1 MIHWRTKLLGL
12 ALACGLAAGCSH
24 PVFLA
29 EKDLQAA
36 ADSLPPRLESNTSEF
51 LKPQLEQTATPADV
65 NHADRPPRYLSLEE
79 AFALALENGY
89 TNSRQPGTGTVDD
102 NLASYSGASLNNQ
115 SDYVRVIA
123 YNPAITYTA
132 LEESLARF
140 DTMWVT
146 SMNWSTVDNLQQ
158 GLQSFNNGS
167 SASFASSFIRALPFG
182 GAANV
187 SFQTDYHLLTA
198 PPTGAFGVL
207 NPSYTSRLIFGF
219 ETPLWRDFGIEIN
232 ELLNRTP
239 AITGAAAPPAA
250 AAAFNARGA
259 ALTQAPSFTGTGTE
273 GILVARL
280 RLNSQRAEFE
290 RNINSLIL
298 SVEVAYWKLYQAY
311 GNLWANEEILRVAHK
326 SWMINKAKF
335 DVGTIGPATYGPFL
349 AQYQEFRAERLK
361 ALAAVLESERVLRR
375 TLGLRFE
382 DGTRLVPVT
391 PPNMAAYHP
400 SFDLAVKDAM
410 MYRPELTLAR
420 ENLQAANYNLI
431 NQKNFLKPDLRF
443 FAQYS
448 PVGFG
453 TRLDGSGA
461 FIDGTGTERSTNAF
475 RQLASDNF
483 NDWSLGLTLS
493 VPIGYRLEFAAVRS
507 ARLGLAQSY
516 YFLKD
521 QEEKAR
527 YYLTQHYQALSHWYG
542 RIEMHRAER
551 KAYAEVVEAR
561 YKEYVVGKQSIPDF
575 LLDAQRRLVAAQQKE
590 YEAIAEYNNSLAR
603 FEFGKGTILHA
614 NNVFISDGP
623 LPECAQVR
631 AVDNEKERTRA
642 FVIHEKPRPL
652 ANPGLMAQV
661 CGEVTGDPHSI
672 DLSGQDGHKVEPMP
686 QKTPET
692 VPPPKKMPAPPSA
705 NPAKSPAPMLDKL
718 PPPSNLSAAPT
729 APNVTPTGL
738 PAPKTFD
745 VTPANT
751 SAAPQLPNNSPANV
765 AATPKIIDA
774 APTEVP
780 AMPKITIAAPANDVK
795 TSKTPNAAPA
805 PTADNLNFRREPATR
820 GMVIF
825 DDTSTVSPGTWKSVP
840 TPSAP
845 ATGSTVEFRGA
856 PSFPAPPS
864 TGDLPPIPFVPSI
877 PNTTPPQLPRQQ

>member
-1 MIHWRTKLLGL
+1 MNHWRTKLLGL
-12 ALACGLAAGCSH
+12 VLICGLAAGCSH

-29 EKDLQAA
+29 EKDLQRV
-36 ADSLPPRLESNTSEF
+36 ADSLPPQLESDTKDF
-51 LKPQLEQTATPADV
+51 LVPHLEQTATPADV
-65 NHADRPPRYLSLEE
+65 HHADRPRRYLSLEE

-89 TNSRQPGTGTVDD
+89 TGSRQPGSGAVDD
-102 NLASYSGASLNNQ
+102 TLAAYSGGSLNGQ
-115 SDYVRVIA
+115 SDYVRVLA
-123 YNPAITYTA
+123 YNPAITQTA

-140 DTMWVT
+140 DAMWVT
-146 SMNWSTVDNLQQ
+146 NMSWSTVDNLQQ

-167 SASFASSFIRALPFG
+167 SASFGSSFIKALPFG

-198 PPTGAFGVL
+198 PPSGAFGVL
-207 NPSYTSRLIFGF
+207 NPSYTSRLSFGF
-219 ETPLWRDFGIEIN
+219 ETPLWRDFGIDIN
-232 ELLNRTP
+232 QLLNRTP

-250 AAAFNARGA
+250 AAALNSRGA
-259 ALTQAPSFTGTGTE
+259 ALGQAPSFTGTGTE

-290 RNINSLIL
+290 RQINGMVVN
-298 SVEVAYWKLYQAY
+298 VEVAYWKLYQAY
-311 GNLWANEEILRVAHK
+311 GNLWANDEILRVAHK

-335 DVGTIGPATYGPFL
+335 DVGTIGPAIYGPFL

-375 TLGLRFE
+375 FLGLPHE

-391 PPNMAAYHP
+391 APNMAAYQP
-400 SFDLAVKDAM
+400 NFDLAVKDALV
-410 MYRPELTLAR
+410 YRPELTLAR
-420 ENLQAANYNLI
+420 ENLQNANYNLI

-475 RQLASDNF
+475 RSLAGDSF
-483 NDWSLGLTLS
+483 NDWSMGLTLS

-527 YYLTQHYQALSHWYG
+527 SFLTQQYQQLSHWYE
-542 RIEMHRAER
+542 RIAAHRDER

-561 YKEYVVGKQSIPDF
+561 YKEYVVGKQAIPDF

-590 YEAIAEYNNSLAR
+590 YEAIAEYNNTLAR
-603 FEFGKGTILHA
+603 FEWGKGTILHA

-623 LPECAQVR
+623 LPATAQVR
-631 AVDNEKERTRA
+631 AVENEKERTKA
-642 FVIHEKPRPL
+642 FVIREKPRPL
-652 ANPGLMAQV
+652 ANPGLLAQT
-661 CGEVTGDPHSI
+661 CSEVTGDPHTI
-672 DLSGQDGHKVEPMP
+672 DLSGSEAPRKLEPTLPVP
-686 QKTPET
+686 QKTPES
-692 VPPPKKMPAPPSA
+692 VPAPKKMLAPPAANPEKAPAP
-705 NPAKSPAPMLDKL
+705 APQKL
-718 PPPSNLSAAPT
+718 PPPANLSSAPKLPAAGPTASTAANLPTATKSPAAPPSST
-729 APNVTPTGL
+729 AANL
-738 PAPKTFD
+738 PAAPKL
-745 VTPANT
+745 P
-751 SAAPQLPNNSPANV
+751 AAP
-765 AATPKIIDA
+765 
-774 APTEVP
+774 
-780 AMPKITIAAPANDVK
+780 
-795 TSKTPNAAPA
+795 PA
-805 PTADNLNFRREPATR
+805 PPVDSVNFRREPVTR

-825 DDTSTVSPGTWKSVP
+825 EDPETVSPGTRKSAP
-840 TPSAP
+840 TPNVLAP
-845 ATGSTVEFRGA
+845 GSPVEFRGV
-856 PSFPAPPS
+856 PSIPAPPS
-864 TGDLPPIPFVPSI
+864 TGDLPPIPPLPTI
-877 PNTTPPQLPRQQ
+877 PNITPPELPRGR

>member
-1 MIHWRTKLLGL
+1 MTHWRTKLLGL
-12 ALACGLAAGCSH
+12 VLICGLAAGCSH

-29 EKDLQAA
+29 EKDLQRV
-36 ADSLPPRLESNTSEF
+36 ADSLPPHLESNTKEF
-51 LKPQLEQTATPADV
+51 LAPHLEQTATPADI

-79 AFALALENGY
+79 AIALGLENGY
-89 TNSRQPGTGTVDD
+89 SGSRSPGSGTVDD
-102 NLASYSGASLNNQ
+102 TLASYAGGSLNNQ

-123 YNPAITYTA
+123 YNPAITQTA
-132 LEESLARF
+132 LEESLARW

-146 SMNWSTVDNLQQ
+146 SMNWSTIDNLQQ

-167 SASFASSFIRALPFG
+167 SASFGSTFIRALPFG
-182 GAANV
+182 GTANV
-187 SFQTDYHLLTA
+187 GFTTDYHLLTS

-219 ETPLWRDFGIEIN
+219 ETPLWRDFGVEIN

-290 RNINSLIL
+290 RNINALVL
-298 SVEVAYWKLYQAY
+298 NVEVDYWKLYQAY

-335 DVGTIGPATYGPFL
+335 DVGTIGPATYFPFK
-349 AQYQEFRAERLK
+349 AQYDEFRAERMK
-361 ALAAVLESERVLRR
+361 ALAAVLESERILRR
-375 TLGLRFE
+375 TLGLAHE

-391 PPNMAAYHP
+391 PPNMAAFHP
-400 SFDLAVKDAM
+400 NFDLAVKDAM
-410 MYRPELTLAR
+410 VYRPELTLAR
-420 ENLQAANYNLI
+420 ENLQNANYNLI

-461 FIDGTGTERSTNAF
+461 FLDGTGTDRSSNAF
-475 RQLASDNF
+475 RSLAGDSF
-483 NDWSLGLTLS
+483 NDWSMGLTLS

-521 QEEKAR
+521 QEEKAKA
-527 YYLTQHYQALSHWYG
+527 YLTQQYQQLSHWYE
-542 RIEMHRAER
+542 RIAAHRDER

-590 YEAIAEYNNSLAR
+590 YEAIAEYNNTLAR
-603 FEFGKGTILHA
+603 FEWGKGTILHA

-623 LPECAQVR
+623 LPACAQVR
-631 AVDNEKERTRA
+631 AVENEKERTKA
-642 FVIHEKPRPL
+642 FVLHEKPRPL
-652 ANPGLMAQV
+652 ANPGLLAQT
-661 CGEVTGDPHSI
+661 CGEVTGDPRTI
-672 DLSGQDGHKVEPMP
+672 DLSGPDTPPMP

-692 VPPPKKMPAPPSA
+692 VPAPKKMPSMPGV
-705 NPAKSPAPMLDKL
+705 NPEKTPAPLPDKL
-718 PPPSNLSAAPT
+718 PPPNPSPMSKAPV
-729 APNVTPTGL
+729 ALPASI
-738 PAPKTFD
+738 PAPKTSD
-745 VTPANT
+745 VTPADI
-751 SAAPQLPNNSPANV
+751 SAAPKSPNNAPANV
-765 AATPKIIDA
+765 PAPKIINT
-774 APTEVP
+774 APTDLP
-780 AMPKITIAAPANDVK
+780 AMPKITIAAPANVPT
-795 TSKTPNAAPA
+795 TSKAPNAAPA
-805 PTADNLNFRREPATR
+805 PNGDNVNFRSESATR

-825 DDTSTVSPGTWKSVP
+825 DDPDAASPGTRKSAPMPNTP
-840 TPSAP
+840 TPA
-845 ATGSTVEFRGA
+845 AGSTVEFRGVPSIPA
-856 PSFPAPPS
+856 PSS
-864 TGDLPPIPFVPSI
+864 TGDLQPIPFVPSI
-877 PNTTPPQLPRQQ
+877 PSTTPPELPRQR